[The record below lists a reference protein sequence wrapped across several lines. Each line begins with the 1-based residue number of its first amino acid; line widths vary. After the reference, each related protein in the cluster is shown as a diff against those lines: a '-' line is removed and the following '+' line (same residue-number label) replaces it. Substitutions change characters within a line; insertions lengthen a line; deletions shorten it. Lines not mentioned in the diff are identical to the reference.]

1 MIQMNLLLDA
11 IAMIQML
18 PFPDGDM
25 IRTNLLLEDATTLMP
40 LRQEEY
46 MIQMLHLREEDM
58 IQMPLRPEED
68 MILML
73 HRREGETIQTRT
85 PPHPDVKRSKI
96 QILTPRHQ
104 ERELKTI
111 MTPTCLHRGKVGQT
125 PMPRLRG

>member
-11 IAMIQML
+11 SAMIQML
-18 PFPDGDM
+18 PLRDGDM
-25 IRTNLLLEDATTLMP
+25 IRMNLHPENVMTLMP
-40 LRQEEY
+40 LRLEED

-73 HRREGETIQTRT
+73 HRPEEEMILTLM
-85 PPHPDVKRSKI
+85 PPHPDVKKSKI
-96 QILTPRHQ
+96 QILTLRRQ

-111 MTPTCLHRGKVGQT
+111 MTPTCLHRGKVGQI
-125 PMPRLRG
+125 PMPRLQG